1 MRDAGDPDS
10 SEGAEPRKSPRSRR
24 GTRTRASLLEAARS
38 VFERDGYLA
47 SRVTDIADE
56 AGVAHGTFYTYFDSK
71 EEVFAAVLHEL
82 QEEMLHAGVHVGGA
96 GEDPLQ
102 AIEAA
107 NRAYLESYRR
117 NTRLMAALDEASAV
131 NERVRAIRLER
142 VAAFTERNAHGIR
155 RLQQN
160 GLVDPALDADVAS
173 LAVSG
178 MVSRVA
184 DLVFVQGVQVDFETL
199 VWSLTRLWAN
209 ALRLAAG
216 TEN

>member
-1 MRDAGDPDS
+1 MRDPGDSDTIA
-10 SEGAEPRKSPRSRR
+10 GAEPRKSPRSRR
-24 GTRTRASLLEAARS
+24 GTRTRAALLAAARP

-56 AGVAHGTFYTYFDSK
+56 AGVSHGTFYTYFDSK
-71 EEVFAAVLHEL
+71 EEIFAAVLHEL
-82 QEEMLHAGVHVGGA
+82 QEEMLDAGVRVAGG
-96 GEDPLQ
+96 GEDPLR

-117 NTRLMAALDEASAV
+117 NARLMAALDEASAV

-160 GLVDPALDADVAS
+160 GLVDPALDPNVAS

-178 MVSRVA
+178 MVSRIA

-209 ALRLAAG
+209 ALQLARSSG
-216 TEN
+216 N

>member
-10 SEGAEPRKSPRSRR
+10 SEGAEPRTSPRSPR
-24 GTRTRASLLEAARS
+24 GTRTRTSLVAAARS

-56 AGVAHGTFYTYFDSK
+56 AGVAHGTFYTYFGSK
-71 EEVFAAVLHEL
+71 EEIFAAVLHEL
-82 QEEMLHAGVHVGGA
+82 QEEMLHAGVRVAGGS
-96 GEDPLQ
+96 EDPLG

-117 NTRLMAALDEASAV
+117 NARLMAALDEASAV
-131 NERVRAIRLER
+131 NERVRALRLER
-142 VAAFTERNAHGIR
+142 AAAFTERNAHGIR
-155 RLQQN
+155 RLQKN
-160 GLVDPALDADVAS
+160 GLVDPVLDADVAA

-184 DLVFVQGVQVDFETL
+184 DLVFVQGVQVEFETL

-209 ALRLAAG
+209 ALRLARPS
-216 TEN
+216 EN

>member
-10 SEGAEPRKSPRSRR
+10 IEGAEPRKSPRSGR
-24 GTRTRASLLEAARS
+24 GTRTRASLVAAARS

-47 SRVTDIADE
+47 SRVTDIADQ
-56 AGVAHGTFYTYFDSK
+56 AGTAHGTFYTYFDSK
-71 EEVFAAVLHEL
+71 EEIFAAVLREL
-82 QEEMLHAGVHVGGA
+82 QEEMLHAGVRVAGG
-96 GEDPLQ
+96 GEDPVR

-107 NRAYLESYRR
+107 NRAYLDSYRR
-117 NTRLMAALDEASAV
+117 NARLMAALDEASAV
-131 NERVRAIRLER
+131 NERVRALRLER

-160 GLVDPALDADVAS
+160 GLVDPDLDADVAS
-173 LAVSG
+173 LGVSG

-184 DLVFVQGVQVDFETL
+184 DLVFVQGVEVDFETL

-209 ALRLAAG
+209 ALRLAPSS
-216 TEN
+216 EN